1 MDKNTLSNY
10 GWIVIAV
17 LVLSIMIAL
26 ATPFGEYIKA
36 GVESTTAGLF
46 DAENKALDVVLPA
59 KNLVKPEKCEY
70 GYWSES
76 GVLTDVTTLMHT
88 EYIPVE
94 YGKTYKV
101 SDTVPSPLITFFN
114 ENYQFI
120 SSETGGG
127 DSLDKYITITNK
139 SVKYMSMNIQAID
152 VKYVYVYETNPESK
166 PILSKNIGFLGDS
179 ITDGLIRVPDGIP
192 MCTKFSFPI
201 LTALKTNAEYYE
213 YGVQGTYIAGSN
225 TNSITNRASQMTN
238 DLDMVVIMGGINDFA
253 SGTQEFG
260 TISDATTDTFYGAL
274 NVLLT
279 TLTNKYN
286 EKPVVFLTP
295 MDTNVSLNGGTN
307 STTGKT
313 LDEYVS
319 AIKEVCTMYDNVY
332 VIDTHTWAEQ
342 FNPEDK
348 NWLCDGIHPVIEGHI
363 KISNYISGELKKM
376 NLV

>member
-1 MDKNTLSNY
+1 MDKQTLSNY

-17 LVLSIMIAL
+17 LVLSVMIAL

-59 KNLVKPEKCEY
+59 KNLVKPENCEF
-70 GYWSES
+70 GYWNTS

-101 SDTVPSPLITFFN
+101 SNTVPSPLIAFFD

-120 SSETGGG
+120 SSVAGGG
-127 DSLDKYITITNK
+127 NNLDNYITITNK
-139 SVKYMSMNIQAID
+139 SVKYMSMNITAID
-152 VKYVYVYETNPESK
+152 VKYVYVYEINPESK

-179 ITDGLIRVPDGIP
+179 ITDGIMLAPDETLACS
-192 MCTKFSFPI
+192 MFSFPRF
-201 LTALKTNAEYYE
+201 TALKTNANCHE
-213 YGVQGTYIAGSN
+213 YGLSGTLIAGSN

-238 DLDMVVIMGGINDFA
+238 DLDMVVIMGGINDFTT
-253 SGTQEFG
+253 GTQEFG

-295 MDTNVSLNGGTN
+295 MDINVSLYGSTN

-348 NWLCDGIHPVIEGHI
+348 NWLCDGIHPTTEGHI